1 LTKSVLPQF
10 LLAVFVKLKLSSIL
24 IQSRSVMPFS
34 LQRKIDEVDRTTSVS
49 VIYFSL
55 EFSGSSRGLDFNS
68 RRV

>member
-1 LTKSVLPQF
+1 MTKSVLPQF
-10 LLAVFVKLKLSSIL
+10 LLAVFVKLKLGSIL

-34 LQRKIDEVDRTTSVS
+34 LQRKMDEVDRTTSVS

-68 RRV
+68 RRI

>member
-1 LTKSVLPQF
+1 